1 MKRIITFI
9 LIFGSAIEVS
19 GQNLSLNLKV
29 GETYYQNTSSNIQIK
44 QEVQGQS
51 MKIDM
56 TVSSKLGFLVKEI
69 QDDNYLLD
77 AHYNSLAMKTSS
89 PFGNMDISTE
99 KASDPKDMM
108 SNVISKMLNN
118 SFEILMKKDG
128 SIEKINNLEEMF
140 SHVFDDYP
148 DVSQL
153 QKAQIINQLKQSY
166 GENSFRGNIEI
177 VTAIFPDKDV
187 KVNDTWTN
195 QISIESNIRV
205 IMDSKYTL
213 KELADDYAVIS
224 VVAKSETSDS
234 GEFEEIN
241 GMPTKF
247 NLGGEMSG
255 TIRIDRQTGWI
266 EKSDFHQE
274 FKGDVEIGDNP
285 SIPGGMKIPMEMIS
299 DTMITDQ

>member
-9 LIFGSAIEVS
+9 LILGSAIEVS